1 MAKRAEGKSVEEQH
15 TAEGPEDNCIAV
27 TME

>member
-1 MAKRAEGKSVEEQH
+1 MSKRAEGKSVEEQH
-15 TAEGPEDNCIAV
+15 TAEGSEDNCIVV